1 MKPTK
6 KNREN
11 DKKPQENNFLPDEI
25 QELDDLLLERVSGAG
40 NPFEDRPRPGYQPI
54 DDDLRGNG

>member
-1 MKPTK
+1 MKIK

-11 DKKPQENNFLPDEI
+11 EKQEKALDALAEGM
-25 QELDDLLLERVSGAG
+25 QELDDETISQVSGAG
-40 NPFEDRPRPGYQPI
+40 NPFDRPRMGNQPI